1 MHVLFVHQNFPA
13 QFGHIAAHLVERH
26 GYRCTF
32 VTERRSDKVGQI
44 ECVQYKIDGGAT
56 KHNHYCTRTFEN
68 ATWHAMGV
76 YDALKARPDLKP
88 DLIVGHSGFGSTL
101 FLRELY
107 PDVPIINYFEYFY
120 RTRDSD
126 MDFRPEF
133 PPQPIDF
140 LRARARNA
148 MVLLDLDNC
157 DAGYS
162 PTEWQ
167 RSLFPQEYQAK
178 LRAIFDGVD
187 TAVWKPMPDLPRVV
201 NGYEIPDGMK
211 VVTYATRGMES
222 MRGFDIF
229 MKAAKKL
236 CDRRKDVIFLIA
248 GQDRVCYGG
257 DERFTGG
264 KTFKEWV
271 LSQDNYDL
279 SRFVFLGLIPP
290 TELAKLFNITDLH
303 VYLTVPFVLSWS
315 LLERAG
321 LRGDGAGVRHA
332 AGPRDDR
339 ERGERGAVRLLQRR
353 GPGRTGQST
362 PRTPRGV
369 PRAGPP
375 GRRDHPRQVQ
385 RGRLPAEDGGAVR
398 VGEAEKLI
406 HHISGQRAAARRR
419 AIASA
424 SPVTS
429 NSQIE
434 SSVRE
439 TGERSSSQ

>member
-13 QFGHIAAHLVERH
+13 QFGHIAAHLTKRH

-32 VTERRSDKVGQI
+32 ATERRGGKVGDI
-44 ECVQYKIDGGAT
+44 ECVQYKVDGGAT

-68 ATWHAMGV
+68 TTRHALAV
-76 YDALKARPDLKP
+76 YDAMKARPDIQP
-88 DLIVGHSGFGSTL
+88 DLVVGHSGFGSTL

-120 RTRDSD
+120 RTRHSD
-126 MDFRPEF
+126 MDFRKEF
-133 PPQPIDF
+133 PPQPMDF

-162 PTEWQ
+162 PTDYQ
-167 RSLFPQEYQAK
+167 RNLFPKELQPK
-178 LRAIFDGVD
+178 LRTIFDGVD
-187 TAVWKPMPDLPRVV
+187 TNVWKPMPDLPRNV
-201 NGYEIPDGMK
+201 NGQVVPDGMK

-264 KTFKEWV
+264 KSFKDWV
-271 LSQDNYDL
+271 FSQDNYDQ

-290 TELAKLFNITDLH
+290 TELAKLFNITDVH
-303 VYLTVPFVLSWS
+303 IYLTVPFVLSWS
-315 LLERAG
+315 LLDA
-321 LRGDGAGVRHA
+321 LACGATVLASNTAPVREMIKSGVNGVLFDFFKPDDLAELANQLLDRKEEYKVLGRQGA
-332 AGPRDDR
+332 AIIR
-339 ERGERGAVRLLQRR
+339 ERYSVDVCLPKMVEMYESVKRK
-353 GPGRTGQST
+353 PG
-362 PRTPRGV
+362 
-369 PRAGPP
+369 
-375 GRRDHPRQVQ
+375 
-385 RGRLPAEDGGAVR
+385 
-398 VGEAEKLI
+398 
-406 HHISGQRAAARRR
+406 
-419 AIASA
+419 
-424 SPVTS
+424 
-429 NSQIE
+429 
-434 SSVRE
+434 
-439 TGERSSSQ
+439 